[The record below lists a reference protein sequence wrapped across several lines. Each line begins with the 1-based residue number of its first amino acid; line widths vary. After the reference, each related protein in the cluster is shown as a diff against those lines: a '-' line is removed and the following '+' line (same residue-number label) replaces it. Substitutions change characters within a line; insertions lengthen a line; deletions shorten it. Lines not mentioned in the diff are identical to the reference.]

1 MYYCVHLCPVSFSL
15 SVGSASP
22 NHGYPCSMGE
32 SGQKSVF
39 YLEGEEMGPE
49 RARAL
54 LTATQPIASK
64 SKFGISQRLGVLSLA
79 QVLMSLLIVHLLSGK
94 TLWKPS
100 PPSTHPLSPLIC

>member
-1 MYYCVHLCPVSFSL
+1 
-15 SVGSASP
+15 
-22 NHGYPCSMGE
+22 MGE
-32 SGQKSVF
+32 TGQKPVF

-79 QVLMSLLIVHLLSGK
+79 QPVN
-94 TLWKPS
+94 S
-100 PPSTHPLSPLIC
+100 PPAIREDSLEAISTLHTPPQFPDLLMGLTRTGQ